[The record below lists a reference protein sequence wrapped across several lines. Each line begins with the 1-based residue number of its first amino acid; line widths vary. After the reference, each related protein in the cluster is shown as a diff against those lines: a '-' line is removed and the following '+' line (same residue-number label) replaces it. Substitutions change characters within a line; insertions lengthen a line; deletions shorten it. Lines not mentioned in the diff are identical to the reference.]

1 MTADAPRSSGPIPTV
16 PDRRAPNLM
25 TRRSLTV
32 GPDRFLV
39 GPWHDD
45 PTTAYVSVAPSTA
58 VLTSR
63 ASVERCLD
71 QLRADGYHRAVTAAL
86 RANDAHVFGTAGF
99 TVRERLHVLRHDL
112 ATLPEIDPPA
122 AALRRARR
130 RDRSSVLAVDR
141 NAFDSF
147 WTLGPDG
154 LDEALD
160 ATASVRFRVATSEDA
175 GVVGYAVCGRA
186 ADIGYLQRL
195 AVDPTAARRGVG
207 AALVVDALA
216 WLRRRRARLALVN
229 TQESNHAALALY
241 ERLGFRH
248 EPEPL
253 VVLSWGTA

>member
-1 MTADAPRSSGPIPTV
+1 
-16 PDRRAPNLM
+16 M
-25 TRRSLTV
+25 TRRPLIV

-63 ASVERCLD
+63 ASVERCLE
-71 QLRADGYHRAVTAAL
+71 QLVASGYRRAVTAAL

-112 ATLPEIDPPA
+112 RSLPELPGTVA
-122 AALRRARR
+122 TTLRRSRR
-130 RDRSSVLAVDR
+130 RDRAAVLDVDR
-141 NAFDSF
+141 AAFDPF

-160 ATASVRFRVATSEDA
+160 ATASVRFRVADGDATSGRRRA
-175 GVVGYAVCGRA
+175 LVGYAVCGRA
-186 ADIGYLQRL
+186 ADVGYLQRL
-195 AVDPTAARRGVG
+195 AVHPSASRRGIG
-207 AALVVDALA
+207 TALVVDALQ
-216 WLRRRRARLALVN
+216 WLRRRRARLVLVN
-229 TQESNHAALALY
+229 TQESNLAALALY
-241 ERLGFRH
+241 RHLGFRP

-253 VVLSWGTA
+253 VVLSWGDR